1 MRTIYFTIGFSSIKL
16 YLTPTEA
23 SYNVSPFSF
32 QGEIPL
38 ALFFFKE
45 TRIMTF
51 SFLSFFWT
59 RYTKINFFKEK
70 RNGF

>member
-32 QGEIPL
+32 QGEIVPYFVFL
-38 ALFFFKE
+38 QRNKNCDPFLFFKFLE
-45 TRIMTF
+45 FICTR
-51 SFLSFFWT
+51 FF
-59 RYTKINFFKEK
+59 FA
-70 RNGF
+70 